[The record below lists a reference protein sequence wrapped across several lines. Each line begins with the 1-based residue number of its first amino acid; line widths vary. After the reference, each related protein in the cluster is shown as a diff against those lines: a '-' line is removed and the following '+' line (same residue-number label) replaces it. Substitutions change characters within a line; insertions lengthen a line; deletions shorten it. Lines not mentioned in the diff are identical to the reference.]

1 VCEGE
6 NHPRWWMVVPSCR
19 LGRQRRIC
27 VPVVGLVAGGDGFC
41 FLLPGVLRGRP
52 MRVQCSSF
60 CLPVWGG
67 QRFLQLLQCL
77 VSRSNRE
84 GGLAEA
90 LAAGFD
96 GRVLR

>member
-1 VCEGE
+1 
-6 NHPRWWMVVPSCR
+6 MVVSSYR

-27 VPVVGLVAGGDGFC
+27 VPAVGLVADGDEFC
-41 FLLPGVLRGRP
+41 FSLLGVLRGLL

-60 CLPVWGG
+60 CLPVSGG
-67 QRFLQLLQCL
+67 QRFLRLLQCL
-77 VSRSNRE
+77 ASQSNKE